1 MRMSRIYY
9 DQDAD
14 PDRIRRRQVAVL
26 GYGSQGHAHSQ
37 NLRDRG
43 VEVRVG
49 VRPGPSARQAA
60 ADGFVTGE
68 PAEVAA
74 WADVIVMLVP
84 DERQP
89 EVYAAIAPEL
99 KPGKA
104 LVFAHGFNVH
114 FGQVVPPA
122 DVDVFMV
129 APKAPGH
136 RFRELVAA
144 GMGVPGLVAAYT
156 AATCS
161 ACCLAAAYAW
171 ELGCTRAG
179 AIVTTFREESETDLF
194 GGQAVLCGGISELIK
209 AGFETLVEAGYQPE
223 VAYFECLHEMKL
235 IVDLMYEGGIG
246 KMYWSVS
253 DTAEYGGYTRGPR
266 VITDETKQAMR
277 KILEQVKDGSFVRE
291 LIEEFDS
298 GQASFKRYRE
308 ELAAHP
314 IEKTGA
320 KLRPMMSWLKN
331 EDA

>member
-89 EVYAAIAPEL
+89 EVYAAIAPHLGE
-99 KPGKA
+99 GKA

-114 FGQVVPPA
+114 YGQIVPPPH
-122 DVDVFMV
+122 VDVFMV

-136 RFRELVAA
+136 RFRELVAQ
-144 GMGVPGLVAAYT
+144 GMGVPGLVAVHQDASG
-156 AATCS
+156 AAWD
-161 ACCLAAAYAW
+161 LAVSYAW
-171 ELGCTRAG
+171 GIACTRAG
-179 AIVTTFREESETDLF
+179 AIATTFREETETDLF
-194 GGQAVLCGGISELIK
+194 GEQAVLCGGVTELIK
-209 AGFETLVEAGYQPE
+209 AGL
-223 VAYFECLHEMKL
+223 
-235 IVDLMYEGGIG
+235 
-246 KMYWSVS
+246 
-253 DTAEYGGYTRGPR
+253 DTP
-266 VITDETKQAMR
+266 V
-277 KILEQVKDGSFVRE
+277 
-291 LIEEFDS
+291 
-298 GQASFKRYRE
+298 
-308 ELAAHP
+308 
-314 IEKTGA
+314 
-320 KLRPMMSWLKN
+320 
-331 EDA
+331 